1 MSDAAARV
9 LAELR
14 QDHRNMAILLNLL
27 QQEVDHVAHEN
38 ESADFEL
45 MQDIMRYMTV
55 YPDTTHHPKEDLIY
69 AGMREKRPDLAQGL
83 EAVEGDHRDIA
94 DFSQR
99 LLADI
104 KAVVAGTYV
113 TRERVIS
120 DAKEYVNRLRKHMA
134 WEEGDLFSRAESM
147 VDELDIDTSRLADPD
162 PLFGPQGD
170 SSFETLSRSLENT
183 PQ

>member
-27 QQEVDHVAHEN
+27 QQEVDHVAHED

-69 AGMREKRPDLAQGL
+69 AGMRASRPDLAEGL

-94 DFSQR
+94 AFSQR

-104 KAVVAGTYV
+104 KAVVAGAYV
-113 TRERVIS
+113 TRERVVN
-120 DAKEYVNRLRKHMA
+120 DAQEYVARLRKHMA
-134 WEEGDLFSRAESM
+134 WEEGDLFTRAESM
-147 VDELDIDTSRLADPD
+147 VDELEIDTSHLGETD
-162 PLFGPQGD
+162 PLFGPEGD
-170 SSFETLSRSLENT
+170 SSFDNLSRSMGNIA
-183 PQ
+183 Q